1 MLKRNF
7 ENVEDNK
14 ILYSIKQGMILAI
27 PAIMTG
33 STALVILNLP
43 IKAYQEYLSSLF
55 NGEVTNILNFINDS
69 TLGIISLIILLTVSY
84 SYGKIYGSKY
94 TVLVPIV
101 AMCSFLVF
109 SYSNELNSY
118 IEIFKTKWLFTAIIV
133 SMTSSVLFVKL
144 TESFVTSV
152 KFHTE
157 GADADFNMVVS
168 AIVPFIIVVF
178 LFSIFRVIMIS
189 LIGSSNFQDI
199 FYNLFSNVFNR
210 MGTNL
215 MSALLFIFLM
225 HFMWFFGIHGSNV
238 LDTVAKN
245 LFENSMAIN
254 INLVNNNQL
263 PTEIFTKTFF
273 DTMVLLGGCGSLLC
287 LVIAIFLSEKRTNV
301 RKLAKIASIP
311 ALFNINEMLVFGIP
325 IVFNY
330 IMFVPFVITPIILT
344 ITSYV
349 AMSTGIVPCTVSAVE
364 WTSPIFLSGYMST
377 GSIRGSLLQLF
388 NLCVG
393 VMIYI
398 PFIKMSQNRYTY
410 MFKNNI
416 ENLTNLVKRYELTGE
431 QPNLLNHNGKIGSI
445 SKMLASDLKF
455 AMKRGE
461 IELFYQPQVNYNG
474 DVVGAEGLL
483 RWKHSIG
490 GFIYPPLVI
499 ILAKEEGFLDE
510 LGEYIINKACIDLKK
525 SEKLLR
531 NPVKF
536 SVNISPD
543 QLDDPKLPEQ
553 IKNIISSN
561 DINPNM
567 LGIEITEQIALSG
580 SQIII
585 ERINAIHNLGIKL
598 IMDDFGMGHS
608 SLIYLQNNNFDIVKL
623 DGSLV
628 KEILTNKRSSEIIMT
643 IVNLS
648 KNLHFDIV
656 VEYVENMD
664 QRDKLY
670 GLGCEIYQGYY
681 YSKAIPF
688 EEFVEYANQER
699 EI

>member
-43 IKAYQEYLSSLF
+43 IKAYQEYLSGLF

-69 TLGIISLIILLTVSY
+69 TLGIISLIILLTISY

-109 SYSNELNSY
+109 SHGNELNSY
-118 IEIFKTKWLFTAIIV
+118 IEIFKTKWLFTSIIV

-199 FYNLFSNVFNR
+199 FYNLFSNVFNK

-287 LVIAIFLSEKRTNV
+287 LVIAIFLSEKRINV

-377 GSIRGSLLQLF
+377 GSIRGSLLQVF

-416 ENLTNLVKRYELTGE
+416 ENLTNLLKRYELTGE

-474 DVVGAEGLL
+474 NVVGAEGLL
-483 RWKHSIG
+483 RWK
-490 GFIYPPLVI
+490 
-499 ILAKEEGFLDE
+499 

-648 KNLHFDIV
+648 KNLEFDIV
-656 VEYVENMD
+656 VEYVENID